1 MHPDEQ
7 NASGCPLRN
16 QTGIVTIHDFD
27 AILAGLSPELRAAFE
42 QERAARQVEI
52 DGIIAT
58 NGYHT

>member
-7 NASGCPLRN
+7 HAYGCPLRN
-16 QTGIVTIHDFD
+16 QTGMIAIHDFD
-27 AILAGLSPELRAAFE
+27 LILAGLSPELRAAFE
-42 QERAARQVEI
+42 QESAARQAEI

>member
-7 NASGCPLRN
+7 NASGCPLHN
-16 QTGIVTIHDFD
+16 QTGIVAIHDFD

-58 NGYHT
+58 NGYQT